1 MRKFGIIGNPL
12 GHSFSPGYFN
22 EKFLNEHIDAVYEK
36 HELKN
41 IADLPELLDK
51 EEFLCGLNVT
61 IPYKEKVMEYLDYI
75 SPEARSVGAVN
86 VIKVTHTNDVGTIK
100 ELKSKVTGKKTYY
113 TEGYNSDVFGFIN
126 SMRPLLMSYHKKALI
141 LGTGGASKA
150 INYSLQQLGL
160 ETVFVSRTVRDDMI
174 TYSQITPEMMQEY
187 LVIVN
192 CTPCGMAP
200 HYDECPDIPYDALTS
215 RHILYD
221 LIYNPDETLFLKKGK
236 EQGAMTKN
244 GLEMLLLQADES
256 WRLWNVF
263 GKPNE

>member
-1 MRKFGIIGNPL
+1 L

-61 IPYKEKVMEYLDYI
+61 IPYKEKVMEYLDYV

-86 VIKVTHTNDVGTIK
+86 VIKVTHTNDVGTVN

-126 SMRPLLMSYHKKALI
+126 SMRPLLMSYHKRALI

-150 INYSLQQLGL
+150 VKAALESLDIDVDL
-160 ETVFVSRTVRDDMI
+160 VSRRKSASII
-174 TYSQITPEMMQEY
+174 TYEELTKQMIHSHY
-187 LVIVN
+187 VIVN
-192 CTPCGMAP
+192 TTPLGTYP
-200 HYDECPDIPYDALTS
+200 DTELCPDIPYRFITPQHLC
-215 RHILYD
+215 YD
-221 LIYNPDETLFLKKGK
+221 LVYNPSETMFMKKAK
-236 EQGAMTKN
+236 ERGAIVKS
-244 GLEMLLLQADES
+244 GLEMLLLQAFES
-256 WRLWNVF
+256 YRIWT
-263 GKPNE
+263 ED